1 MPEDEGGN
9 MHPTTVTP
17 PVKPAPVSTRIPT
30 LPWCND
36 PTTPPPNQLSPE
48 TPRTPHNNSHD
59 EARSPYSTI
68 SPQTP
73 FTPVYVAQP
82 LGPAPEIEP
91 RRSIRHNR
99 GHSSKYEGYV
109 TGEQYEQAMNNC
121 LQQDLDQHAAEQ
133 GLYCDVLYAA
143 TLPPQYQHETWFWT
157 NQGWVKW

>member
-17 PVKPAPVSTRIPT
+17 PVKPAPVSMRIPT

-36 PTTPPPNQLSPE
+36 PTTPLPNQLSPE
-48 TPRTPHNNSHD
+48 TPRTPHTNGHD

-121 LQQDLDQHAAEQ
+121 LQHCDVMC
-133 GLYCDVLYAA
+133 CDVLYAA
-143 TLPPQYQHETWFWT
+143 KLPPQHQHETWFWT